1 MQEHPP
7 QHHRFE
13 DTRIPRHITYAYA
26 RDTTIVSNDD
36 FYEMPEGNTKT
47 IDLLFLMANA
57 PVATQS
63 LPESGSEPY
72 VGLTKAMKLAMEE
85 LCRKFPEYFAAEGE
99 PETPC
104 TRSHATRTTYL
115 IGCPLMIS
123 PLAVIR
129 MFYNCWVDAIVSFC

>member
-26 RDTTIVSNDD
+26 RNTTIVQNDD
-36 FYEMPEGNTKT
+36 FYEMPKGNTKT

-72 VGLTKAMKLAMEE
+72 VGLTNAMKLAMEE
-85 LCRKFPEYFAAEGE
+85 LSRKFPEYFNEEGRPTARYE
-99 PETPC
+99 
-104 TRSHATRTTYL
+104 RSHSTRKTRL
-115 IGCPLMIS
+115 IVLQLMALS
-123 PLAVIR
+123 SSTNLNLCYDR
-129 MFYNCWVDAIVSFC
+129 